1 MRIVYMGTPD
11 FAVPALKA
19 LKEAGHEILLAVSQP
34 DRPVGRHMELKPTP
48 VKEAALSLGIPVRQ
62 PEKATDPE
70 FIEEIRA
77 LSPDVMVVA
86 AYGKILRPQLLSI
99 PKYGCINI
107 HGSLLPRWRGAAPIQ
122 WSVIEGDE
130 KTGNTIMYMAEGMDT
145 GDILMQQE
153 IPIEDEDTGGSL
165 FDKLAGMSGPLIVE
179 ALDLLEAGAL
189 VPQKQDESK
198 ATYAPQLTK
207 EMGELDLSME
217 RRKVFDRIR
226 GLYPWPGTFMKTG
239 GKLLKIHRAAMPDSS
254 EEDRLKKAADV
265 PAGTFAAGKD
275 RLYLKCGDGFL
286 RLLTVQAEGK
296 KAMDAADF
304 LRGSRQALGEVKEV

>member
-11 FAVPALKA
+11 FAVPALRA
-19 LKEAGHEILLAVSQP
+19 LKEAGHDILLAVSQP

-62 PEKATDPE
+62 PEKATDPA
-70 FIEEIRA
+70 FIDEIRA
-77 LSPDVMVVA
+77 LSPDAIVVA

-130 KTGNTIMYMAEGMDT
+130 RTGNTIMYMAEGMDT

-198 ATYAPQLTK
+198 VTYAPQLTK

-265 PAGTFAAGKD
+265 PAGAFAAGKD

-286 RLLTVQAEGK
+286 RLLAVQAEGK

>member
-62 PEKATDPE
+62 PEKATDPA

-217 RRKVFDRIR
+217 RRKVFDHIR

-239 GKLLKIHRAAMPDSS
+239 GKLLKIHRAAMPDSN
-254 EEDRLKKAADV
+254 EEEKLEKAADA
-265 PAGTFAAGKD
+265 PSGTFAAGKD